1 MSKHTQQKLRDAFEA
16 RMTDN
21 GKWPRAVEQGRNGC
35 YLLAQT
41 ENAWVEWQACAE
53 ALATTEPE
61 PTGMPELP
69 PLPRSM
75 YPNMQ
80 YQRMYIGNVYTADQM
95 RTYGEQCWKAGYK
108 HGAWGDKPAVNQ
120 QLTTEPVDERE
131 AFEKW
136 CAQYIYTRPAL
147 QESLGGYVPPDAVW
161 AAWQARAAM
170 AQVGDINVVESFTN
184 DTKDALMAGR
194 AYAQEAL
201 IRFDDAYDRH
211 PSTEPERN
219 AILTDIQ
226 LIDAAMA
233 QGVKG

>member
-108 HGAWGDKPAVNQ
+108 HGAWGDNKQTSKQSLQVEPAVNQ
-120 QLTTEPVDERE
+120 QLTTEPVDELE
-131 AFEKW
+131 AF
-136 CAQYIYTRPAL
+136 T
-147 QESLGGYVPPDAVW
+147 D
-161 AAWQARAAM
+161 
-170 AQVGDINVVESFTN
+170 